1 MTQIISREVA
11 AQMVREYNGSTFFSV
26 KFVKR
31 TDGSVRDMVCRKG
44 VSKFVKGGELKFDP
58 KAKNLVGV
66 WEANTNQ
73 PEKSYRM
80 ISLESLLEVKMNGN
94 TFLVK

>member
-1 MTQIISREVA
+1 MTQVISREVA

-66 WEANTNQ
+66 WEANTDQ
-73 PEKSYRM
+73 PEKAYRM